1 MKKYIILVSIIF
13 SFGCSGNVANNN
25 ILEIKGSIHMR
36 GLSRNIHLAIDDSKT
51 GITYRIQ
58 NPTKFN
64 LNNRQNET
72 VKIKAK
78 LLKKV
83 IGPGFP
89 AVIEVLEV
97 KN

>member
-1 MKKYIILVSIIF
+1 MKKYIILASIIF
-13 SFGCSGNVANNN
+13 SFGCSSNAANNN
-25 ILEIKGSIHMR
+25 ILEIKGGIHMK
-36 GLSRNIHLAIDDSKT
+36 GFSRNIYLGIEDSKT
-51 GITYRIQ
+51 GTIYRIQ
-58 NPTKFN
+58 NPKKFN

-83 IGPGFP
+83 VGPGFP